1 MISKDKTTITYKGD
15 GVTTSFPFPYQYRA
29 GEDIK
34 GYLLVNGKEMPIV
47 ANYRFDEVENKF
59 IYPVNGVPLF
69 TTDTLVIK
77 RQTPIEQNADLPDKY
92 PYNAV
97 ETVADNL
104 TLIAQE
110 QEAKIKGIEN
120 IRNELTETTERT
132 AQMADRVLNAISNG
146 YNVAQNQWA
155 PFEYINPA
163 EKTIKE
169 FKKEIDEFKLAAQRM
184 GAENGT
190 RVIAKAWFD
199 VEDFIKNAK
208 NEAYVINY
216 GPQVDL
222 VIGVERNAVIIQ
234 TEDKTYRLIDESV
247 GYKVQEVMEAAVGS
261 KGAAIDANI
270 TGTAKTVSIEPV
282 TNVNEA
288 VTPGRYIGEGITIS
302 NETFQG
308 YVLDVLMLEDTI
320 FQTLT
325 TLDGRVFV
333 RKSDTKPITTS
344 WTEPYKKDVLVEGNT
359 ARFGKAKIEL
369 TNTGSLNVKDITA
382 PDKGGELALRSELN
396 KVSDSI
402 SGHKAPVMT
411 PLIDWEAMKRQNSNN
426 DVRNINNTSTGI
438 VGTNTNNPILLKE
451 SYKNYDKVVIIAT
464 DTQGRYRLPVTY
476 ETWLLA
482 FLFDQK
488 NGFSLFDV
496 YSFMWKLTST
506 TNTSNPSTDTQWRQY
521 EKNCGIIEIY
531 GIKYER
537 T

>member
-47 ANYRFDEVENKF
+47 ANYRFDTVENKF

-69 TTDTLVIK
+69 ATDTLVIK
-77 RQTPIEQNADLPDKY
+77 RQTPIEQNADLPNKY

-104 TLIAQE
+104 TLIVQE

-120 IRNELTETTERT
+120 IRNDLAETTERT
-132 AQMADRVLNAISNG
+132 AQMANRVLNAISKG
-146 YNVAQNQWA
+146 YEVSQNVWA
-155 PFEYINPA
+155 PFNSMDPA
-163 EKTIKE
+163 GKTVKE
-169 FKKEIDEFKLAAQRM
+169 FKDEIEELRLTAQGM
-184 GAENGT
+184 GAEDGT
-190 RVIAKAWFD
+190 RLIVKARFD
-199 VEDFIKNAK
+199 VENFIKNAK
-208 NEAYVINY
+208 NESYVINA
-216 GPQVDL
+216 GPEIDL
-222 VIGVERNAVIIQ
+222 IVGVTRSTVVIK
-234 TEDKTYRLIDESV
+234 TEEKTYRLIDESV
-247 GYKVQEVMEAAVGS
+247 GYKAQEVMEAVVSS

-288 VTPGRYIGEGITIS
+288 VTPGRYAGEAIAIN

-308 YVLDVLMLEDTI
+308 YILDVLVLEDTI

-333 RKSDTKPITTS
+333 RKGDEKPITTP
-344 WTEPYKKDVLVEGNT
+344 WAEPYKKDVLVEGN
-359 ARFGKAKIEL
+359 AAQFGKAKIEL
-369 TNTGSLNVKDITA
+369 TNSGSLSVKDITA

-426 DVRNINNTSTGI
+426 DVRNVNNQTVGIIGTS
-438 VGTNTNNPILLKE
+438 TNNPILLKE
-451 SYKNYDKVVIIAT
+451 SYKSYDKIWIIFYGGNGS
-464 DTQGRYRLPVTY
+464 DRKNITY
-476 ETWLLA
+476 ETWQLEYLFTTKEA
-482 FLFDQK
+482 FALYNQGGDYWAIKSTQSTETK
-488 NGFSLFDV
+488 WV
-496 YSFMWKLTST
+496 KHTST
-506 TNTSNPSTDTQWRQY
+506 NN
-521 EKNCGIIEIY
+521 NGIIEIY

>member
-1 MISKDKTTITYKGD
+1 MITKDKTTITYKGD

-47 ANYRFDEVENKF
+47 ANYRFDTVENKF

-69 TTDTLVIK
+69 TSDTLIIK
-77 RQTPIEQNADLPDKY
+77 RQTPIEQNADLPNKY

-120 IRNELTETTERT
+120 IRDELNET
-132 AQMADRVLNAISNG
+132 AKQAADMADKVVTAVSKG
-146 YNVAQNQWA
+146 YNVAQNQLTSFMQIDVA
-155 PFEYINPA
+155 G
-163 EKTIKE
+163 KTIKG
-169 FKKEIDEFKLAAQRM
+169 FKEEIKKVVVAAKKA
-184 GAENGT
+184 GATDGT
-190 RVIAKAWFD
+190 HLIVTTAFD
-199 VEDFIKNAK
+199 VKNFAKNAK
-208 NEAYVINY
+208 TEEHIINAGPEA
-216 GPQVDL
+216 DL
-222 VIGVERNAVIIQ
+222 IVTIGKDSLIVETQ
-234 TEDKTYRLIDESV
+234 EKTYRLIDESV
-247 GYKVQEVMEAAVGS
+247 GYKVQEVVEAAVNS

-270 TGTAKTVSIEPV
+270 TGSAKTVSVEPV

-288 VTPGRYIGEGITIS
+288 ITPGRYIGEGIAIN
-302 NETFQG
+302 NEIFQG
-308 YVLDVLMLEDTI
+308 YILDVLTLEDTI

-333 RKSDTKPITTS
+333 RKGDEKPITTL

-369 TNTGSLNVKDITA
+369 TSSGSLSVKDTTA

-411 PLIDWEAMKRQNSNN
+411 PLIDWEAMKQQNSNN
-426 DVRNINNTSTGI
+426 DVRNINNTSAGI
-438 VGTNTNNPILLKE
+438 IGTSTNNPILLKE
-451 SYKNYDKVVIIAT
+451 SYKKYDKIWILIWGASGGQRKNII
-464 DTQGRYRLPVTY
+464 Y
-476 ETWLLA
+476 ECWQLQALFA
-482 FLFDQK
+482 MKELFFLYQFRD
-488 NGFSLFDV
+488 NYWSLNTT
-496 YSFMWKLTST
+496 LST
-506 TNTSNPSTDTQWRQY
+506 ETKWVKKDGDG
-521 EKNCGIIEIY
+521 GIIEIY

>member
-34 GYLLVNGKEMPIV
+34 GYLLVNGKEMPIT

-120 IRNELTETTERT
+120 IRNELNET
-132 AQMADRVLNAISNG
+132 AKQAADMADKVVTAVSKG
-146 YNVAQNQWA
+146 YNVAQNQLTSFMQIDVA
-155 PFEYINPA
+155 G
-163 EKTIKE
+163 KTIKG
-169 FKKEIDEFKLAAQRM
+169 FKEEIKKVVVAAKKA
-184 GAENGT
+184 GATDGT
-190 RVIAKAWFD
+190 HLIVTTAFD
-199 VEDFIKNAK
+199 VKNFAKNAK
-208 NEAYVINY
+208 TEEHIINAGPEA
-216 GPQVDL
+216 DL
-222 VIGVERNAVIIQ
+222 IVTVGKNSLIVETQ
-234 TEDKTYRLIDESV
+234 EKTYRLIDESV
-247 GYKVQEVMEAAVGS
+247 GYKVQEVVEAAVNS

-270 TGTAKTVSIEPV
+270 TGSAKTVSVEPV

-288 VTPGRYIGEGITIS
+288 VTPGRYAGEAIAIN
-302 NETFQG
+302 NETFRG
-308 YVLDVLMLEDTI
+308 YILDVLVLEDTI

-333 RKSDTKPITTS
+333 RKGDEKPITTL

-369 TNTGSLNVKDITA
+369 TSSGSLSVKDTTA
-382 PDKGGELALRSELN
+382 PNKGGELALRSELN

-411 PLIDWEAMKRQNSNN
+411 PLIDWEAMKQQNSNN
-426 DVRNINNTSTGI
+426 DVRNINNTSAGI
-438 VGTNTNNPILLKE
+438 IGTSTNNPILLKE
-451 SYKNYDKVVIIAT
+451 LYKKYDKIWILIWGASGGQRKNII
-464 DTQGRYRLPVTY
+464 Y
-476 ETWLLA
+476 ECWQLQALFA
-482 FLFDQK
+482 MKELFFLYQFRD
-488 NGFSLFDV
+488 NYWSLNTT
-496 YSFMWKLTST
+496 LST
-506 TNTSNPSTDTQWRQY
+506 ETKWVKKDGDG
-521 EKNCGIIEIY
+521 GIIEIY